1 MIYDF
6 TVLGLKPNTLGA
18 VMPKL
23 ADAIAANSKR
33 GKLIGCFSCDF
44 GVLNRIAILSEYPDA
59 QALAEDRAGT
69 MESGDRFGFA
79 AQLASFE
86 RTAYAPLAFSEPIKP
101 DKYGPFY
108 EIRTYGIAPGGL
120 QPTSDAWS
128 KGIGRRSQTV
138 QAARRDGFNGH
149 DATNACFHI
158 WPCASLDHRA
168 ATRARANKEGSGRH
182 RESSDHLLSL
192 QSRSCLFRRHF
203 RPYCPERV

>member
-69 MESGDRFGFA
+69 MESGDRLGFA
-79 AQLASFE
+79 EQLASFE
-86 RTAYAPLAFSEPIKP
+86 RTVYAPLAFSEPIKP
-101 DKYGPFY
+101 GKYGPFY
-108 EIRTYGIAPGGL
+108 EIRTYGIASGGL
-120 QPTSDAWS
+120 QPTSDAWG
-128 KGIGRRSQTV
+128 KGIGRRNELSKLLAVMGSMDTTPQ
-138 QAARRDGFNGH
+138 RML
-149 DATNACFHI
+149 HI
-158 WPCASLDHRA
+158 WPYASLDHRA
-168 ATRARANKEGSGRH
+168 ATRARASKEGIWPPPGG
-182 RESSDHLLSL
+182 SDHLLSL
-192 QSRSCLFRRHF
+192 QSELFVPTPF
-203 RPYCPERV
+203 SPLS

>member
-59 QALAEDRAGT
+59 QALTEDRAGT

-79 AQLASFE
+79 AQLAIFE

-101 DKYGPFY
+101 GKYGPFY

-120 QPTSDAWS
+120 QPTSDAWG
-128 KGIGRRSQTV
+128 KGIGRRNELSKLLAVMGSMDTTPQ
-138 QAARRDGFNGH
+138 RML
-149 DATNACFHI
+149 HI
-158 WPCASLDHRA
+158 WPYASLDHRA
-168 ATRARANKEGSGRH
+168 ATRARASKEGIWPPPGG
-182 RESSDHLLSL
+182 SDHLLSL
-192 QSRSCLFRRHF
+192 QSELFVPTPF
-203 RPYCPERV
+203 SPLS

>member
-44 GVLNRIAILSEYPDA
+44 GVLNRIAVLSEYSDA
-59 QALAEDRAGT
+59 KALAEDRAAS

-86 RTAYAPLAFSEPIKP
+86 RTAYAPLSFSEPIKP
-101 DKYGPFY
+101 GKYGPFY

-120 QPTSDAWS
+120 QPTSEAWA
-128 KGIGRRSQTV
+128 KGIGRRNELSKLLAIMGSMDTV
-138 QAARRDGFNGH
+138 PQRML
-149 DATNACFHI
+149 HI
-158 WPCASLDHRA
+158 WPYESLDHRA
-168 ATRARANKEGSGRH
+168 ATRARASKEGIWPPPGG
-182 RESSDHLLSL
+182 SDHLLSL
-192 QSRSCLFRRHF
+192 QSELFMPTAF
-203 RPYCPERV
+203 SPLS